1 MGEGVRAGAGGRP
14 GGPGGLRQRPHR
26 ARPSLL
32 GSRLAIYL
40 GAVWASIIDFIVTA
54 LMLLSVRVFV
64 TMLALAVV
72 GTIVMLVW

>member
-1 MGEGVRAGAGGRP
+1 M
-14 GGPGGLRQRPHR
+14 
-26 ARPSLL
+26 
-32 GSRLAIYL
+32 
-40 GAVWASIIDFIVTA
+40 WASIIDFIVTA